1 MSNRGQFRPIPWAT
15 SDALPGD
22 RSASQHYEVVAHFA
36 HVLLAGYKG
45 HHTQVSE
52 VFFSPDEARRLGFH
66 LMAVADVIE
75 NKEEGS

>member
-1 MSNRGQFRPIPWAT
+1 MSNHGQFRPIAEAPV
-15 SDALPGD
+15 DVLPGD
-22 RSASQHYEVVAHFA
+22 RSGSQHYEVVAHFE
-36 HVLLAGYKG
+36 HVLLAGYTG

-75 NKEEGS
+75 NKEECS